1 VATDFAAITDDFE
14 SDLDA
19 IRSMIDAFDDPSKG
33 LPKVRVS
40 AANAATLL
48 LAATFE
54 EFVRS
59 MARAVARK
67 VVQTASS
74 FSQLPSKLA
83 TTAWR
88 RTMRSMTQLRID
100 NRNRFLS
107 SDGGTSDPRSRFDGI
122 YEFCKGDLSQDIYSD
137 LVFNE
142 HNMRPREINSLF
154 GISGLPD
161 VCRQASGEEPLFE
174 HFNED
179 DKGRSHGLLLSVL
192 DRFFDRRNAI
202 AHSLNALQSSSAD
215 LIRYDIATFR
225 AFGRSLCETVERYT
239 S

>member
-1 VATDFAAITDDFE
+1 MATDFAAITDDFE

-88 RTMRSMTQLRID
+88 RTMKSMTQLRID

-107 SDGGTSDPRSRFDGI
+107 SDGRTSDPRSRFDGI

-142 HNMRPREINSLF
+142 NNMRPGEINSLF
-154 GISGLPD
+154 SVSGLGN
-161 VCRQASGEEPLFE
+161 VCHRVSSKGPLVQ
-174 HFNED
+174 HFKED
-179 DKGRSHGLLLSVL
+179 DEGRSHGELLSFL
-192 DRFFDRRNAI
+192 NDFFNRRNTI
-202 AHSLNALQSSSAD
+202 AHSLNTHQSSSAD
-215 LIRYDIATFR
+215 LIRYDITTFR
-225 AFGRSLCETVERYT
+225 AFGQSLCETVERYT

>member
-1 VATDFAAITDDFE
+1 MATDFAAITDDFQ

-19 IRSMIDAFDDPSKG
+19 ILSMVEAIDDPSKVS
-33 LPKVRVS
+33 PKVRVS

-74 FSQLPSKLA
+74 FSQLPAKLA

-88 RTMRSMTQLRID
+88 RAMRSMTQLRID
-100 NRNRFLS
+100 NGSRFLS
-107 SDGGTSDPRSRFDGI
+107 PDGGTLDPKPRFDGI
-122 YEFCKGDLSQDIYSD
+122 YQFCKGDLSQDVYSD

-142 HNMRPREINSLF
+142 SNMRPREINSLF
-154 GISGLPD
+154 GISGLRD
-161 VCRQASGEEPLFE
+161 VCRQASGERPLVE
-174 HFNED
+174 HFSED

-192 DRFFDRRNAI
+192 DSFFDRRNTI
-202 AHSLNALQSSSAD
+202 AHSLNALQSSSAY

>member
-1 VATDFAAITDDFE
+1 MSTPFAVITEDFE
-14 SDLDA
+14 RDLKA
-19 IRSMIDAFDDPSKG
+19 IQSVVDAFDDPSKG
-33 LPKVRVS
+33 SPEARES

-67 VVQTASS
+67 VIQAASS

-88 RTMRSMTQLRID
+88 RTMRSLTQLRID
-100 NRNRFLS
+100 NKGRFLS
-107 SDGGTSDPRSRFDGI
+107 SDGGTSEPRSRFDGI
-122 YEFCKGDLSQDIYSD
+122 YEFCKGDLSQDIYRD
-137 LVFNE
+137 LVVNE
-142 HNMRPREINSLF
+142 NNMRPREINLLF
-154 GISGLPD
+154 GISGLRD
-161 VCRQASGEEPLFE
+161 VCRQASSEEPLVE

-179 DKGRSHGLLLSVL
+179 DKDRSHGRLLSFL
-192 DRFFDRRNAI
+192 EDFFNRRNTI
-202 AHSLNALQSSSAD
+202 AHSLNAASSGPD

-225 AFGRSLCETVERYT
+225 AFGRSLCETVECYT
-239 S
+239 P